1 MAKLQYIGTNELT
14 LPRKIFRCVSFTH
27 FCFLFRLQFLYYVLL
42 LKSCSTTYFHSIS
55 ESFQSIF
62 IWFVNLN
69 ERYILPLSIL
79 RYSGVHISLYDVFS
93 KILKKPAIVQK
104 YMKAKLIFI
113 GKKQIQIFFEKPK
126 TQKITRLICTLRSDL
141 KGTL

>member
-1 MAKLQYIGTNELT
+1 MY
-14 LPRKIFRCVSFTH
+14 
-27 FCFLFRLQFLYYVLL
+27 
-42 LKSCSTTYFHSIS
+42 ST
-55 ESFQSIF
+55 
-62 IWFVNLN
+62 
-69 ERYILPLSIL
+69 
-79 RYSGVHISLYDVFS
+79 VHISLDEVFS